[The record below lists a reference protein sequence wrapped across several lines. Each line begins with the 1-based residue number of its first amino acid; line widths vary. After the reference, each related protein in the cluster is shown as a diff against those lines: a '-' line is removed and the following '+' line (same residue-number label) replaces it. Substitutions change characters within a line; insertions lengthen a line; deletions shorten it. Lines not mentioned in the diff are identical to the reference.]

1 MTSLVETPHRQAGSR
16 RYSCAA
22 CDGAGYVDEPRYREL
37 TETPGPLFIPASQR
51 SPMQEAATHPY
62 VLTVTNKNRKREVER
77 TRRQAA
83 KKAPESRLK
92 RSKKSHPIIADS
104 DDEEGDAAIRD
115 EDGGEGTRL
124 YENDTSDSHDSHPHS
139 ADVVSSLQQAVSR
152 PSRRVSTPSPSPS
165 PDLTA
170 PVTPVATPPV
180 HAPIEDAGKGI
191 VESARAEAAAT
202 LKLGL
207 GKRSMAPQEVSDT
220 ILGAVFAVAGPN
232 AMEDLLGLC
241 RKWREGLIYH
251 TRQAVEDKMAALRS
265 DWESRLPD
273 NEQKPAIIEVH
284 VAAYWASADD
294 ADDFVR
300 AIVRRGRLADF
311 WEAFQSLLRPCIKP
325 NPGWK
330 KKFSEVK
337 RLRLLEANQDL
348 DPKGKEYERKARHF
362 ERQLQYGERWARL
375 RRDFGPGIF
384 ALLPSAVVTNRWIEQ
399 ELSVT
404 QFDAWLSVLRRHNP
418 PDPLIVERAWYLV
431 EEALSGRPPPKRL
444 RLEDASSADL
454 GRDCRDPSI
463 LLPLVDVRDGDE
475 DESFDKDG
483 AFLEEGDIT

>member
-1 MTSLVETPHRQAGSR
+1 
-16 RYSCAA
+16 
-22 CDGAGYVDEPRYREL
+22 
-37 TETPGPLFIPASQR
+37 
-51 SPMQEAATHPY
+51 
-62 VLTVTNKNRKREVER
+62 
-77 TRRQAA
+77 
-83 KKAPESRLK
+83 
-92 RSKKSHPIIADS
+92 
-104 DDEEGDAAIRD
+104 
-115 EDGGEGTRL
+115 
-124 YENDTSDSHDSHPHS
+124 
-139 ADVVSSLQQAVSR
+139 
-152 PSRRVSTPSPSPS
+152 
-165 PDLTA
+165 
-170 PVTPVATPPV
+170 
-180 HAPIEDAGKGI
+180 
-191 VESARAEAAAT
+191 
-202 LKLGL
+202 
-207 GKRSMAPQEVSDT
+207 MAPQEVSDT